1 MCSGVKAFVISKTM
15 PRGREYLDTPSSSE
29 SDGSS
34 LIASESE
41 ESEEEENLPPA
52 SKNQKKEGKKASPL
66 LKGSKSKQP
75 KSKAVASKV
84 TSSKSSLKK
93 RPAHDSDSEDLM
105 DDDDEG
111 IAGGAPVAKAAA
123 AEEKGPALKK
133 KRAAIPDSDDD
144 EDGGDTMDEERK
156 SEDFKT
162 QAAPAPVAVE
172 AKNKSPEK
180 IKKSSSMTS
189 TKVAAKKSPPKKA
202 AAVFSSSSS
211 SSSSAAAAVTPA
223 VNSSATV
230 MSFAKLSA
238 GGTADAQEEDI
249 TRGPEVTTENA
260 AKKLILRYMKQQN
273 RPYSAIQVFENLH
286 KRVMKGTV
294 ERVLESLAKMEGS
307 SICVKEYGKNKIYW
321 PDQKGMPTASADQLR
336 SLDDQIKAKSAELRA
351 VEARGM
357 DTERSLKVLLSQPSD
372 ADLDRVLAEKEAIV
386 ADLQSKADALS
397 KHSMDP
403 QALLKSIRKHN
414 HFRKRWLELK
424 SGCMD
429 IVENIAEAME
439 KKTAA
444 VAESMGVE
452 TDKDMGVSP
461 PALVPE
467 PK

>member
-1 MCSGVKAFVISKTM
+1 
-15 PRGREYLDTPSSSE
+15 
-29 SDGSS
+29 
-34 LIASESE
+34 
-41 ESEEEENLPPA
+41 
-52 SKNQKKEGKKASPL
+52 
-66 LKGSKSKQP
+66 
-75 KSKAVASKV
+75 
-84 TSSKSSLKK
+84 
-93 RPAHDSDSEDLM
+93 
-105 DDDDEG
+105 
-111 IAGGAPVAKAAA
+111 
-123 AEEKGPALKK
+123 
-133 KRAAIPDSDDD
+133 
-144 EDGGDTMDEERK
+144 
-156 SEDFKT
+156 
-162 QAAPAPVAVE
+162 
-172 AKNKSPEK
+172 
-180 IKKSSSMTS
+180 
-189 TKVAAKKSPPKKA
+189 
-202 AAVFSSSSS
+202 
-211 SSSSAAAAVTPA
+211 
-223 VNSSATV
+223 

-294 ERVLESLAKMEGS
+294 ERVLESLAKMEGT

-386 ADLQSKADALS
+386 AELQSKADALS
-397 KHSMDP
+397 KHSMEP